1 MWKQLPSGRVEHRFE
16 LPVLVAALALIPVL
30 IIENFAKGQT
40 WQDFAWAANW
50 VIWAVFAAELA
61 FILMRSS
68 LCGEC
73 HRFWGSRAAR
83 RVSSQRAPGWGR
95 GFAGTSL
102 TLSVVGARWQAPTR
116 RFSHPVRVAI
126 QVCVSGGAVDRE
138 TLVD

>member
-1 MWKQLPSGRVEHRFE
+1 MDQAGTRPAEPNGESMWKQLPSGRVEHRFE

-68 LCGEC
+68 L
-73 HRFWGSRAAR
+73 S
-83 RVSSQRAPGWGR
+83 VSAPIL
-95 GFAGTSL
+95 GFSCC
-102 TLSVVGARWQAPTR
+102 STR
-116 RFSHPVRVAI
+116 
-126 QVCVSGGAVDRE
+126 
-138 TLVD
+138 